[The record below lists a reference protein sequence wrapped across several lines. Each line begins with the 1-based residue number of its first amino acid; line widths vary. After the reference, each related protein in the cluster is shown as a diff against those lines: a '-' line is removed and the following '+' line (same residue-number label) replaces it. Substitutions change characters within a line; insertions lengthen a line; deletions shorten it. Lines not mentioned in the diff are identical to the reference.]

1 MTWDI
6 ADLPWLPRAPED
18 LKARCEALL
27 AADGPAGTAVRALAA
42 TALGGPAQDR
52 LARVIGQLRGRLAPL
67 APLRLGVLA
76 NCTLDP
82 AVSALVVAAARHGV
96 ALDVTIGPY
105 DQAVQVATD
114 PGHPFHATRPDVVLL
129 VLHPAGLALET
140 PVGDAA
146 AAEGAVERAL
156 GLVEAVRAGIRRAS
170 GATLLVQTVP
180 PPPDPLLGHL
190 DAATPGTLRYAIDRL
205 NERLRA
211 PDPSTLVLDAAALA
225 ASVGLDRWHDPRD
238 WHWAKLPLARRLM
251 PLWADHVGRL
261 LGALRGKGRRVLALD
276 LDNTLWGG
284 VIGDD
289 GLEGIVL
296 GQGNAAG
303 EAFLD
308 VQRTALRL
316 RERGIVLAVCSKNQD
331 DVARGPFRRHP
342 EMRLREE
349 HISVFQANWTDKATN
364 LRAIS
369 EALSLGL
376 ESFVFL
382 DDNPVERAQVRREL
396 PEVAVPELPDDPAWY
411 ARTLLA
417 AGYFETTSFT
427 QADRDRADQYAQ
439 NARRLELA
447 REIGDPASFLRSL
460 DMVARVA
467 PFDREGRARI
477 AQLIN
482 KTNQF
487 NVTTRRY
494 TEAEVAAF
502 EGDPS
507 VWTLQVRLADRLGD
521 NGMVSVAIA
530 RREPPVWR
538 VDSWLMSCRVLGR
551 RLEDL
556 VLDRMV
562 EAARAEGVT
571 AILGEYRPTQRN
583 EMVRD
588 LFARLGFQRVDEDA
602 ERTLWRLDVTTWRP
616 LQPPIVVEDGT

>member
-1 MTWDI
+1 
-6 ADLPWLPRAPED
+6 
-18 LKARCEALL
+18 
-27 AADGPAGTAVRALAA
+27 
-42 TALGGPAQDR
+42 
-52 LARVIGQLRGRLAPL
+52 
-67 APLRLGVLA
+67 
-76 NCTLDP
+76 
-82 AVSALVVAAARHGV
+82 
-96 ALDVTIGPY
+96 
-105 DQAVQVATD
+105 
-114 PGHPFHATRPDVVLL
+114 
-129 VLHPAGLALET
+129 
-140 PVGDAA
+140 
-146 AAEGAVERAL
+146 
-156 GLVEAVRAGIRRAS
+156 
-170 GATLLVQTVP
+170 VP